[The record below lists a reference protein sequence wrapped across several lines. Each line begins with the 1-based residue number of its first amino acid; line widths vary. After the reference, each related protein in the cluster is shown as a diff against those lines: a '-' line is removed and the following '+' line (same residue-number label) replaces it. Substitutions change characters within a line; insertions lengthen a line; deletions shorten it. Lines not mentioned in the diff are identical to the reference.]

1 MSATNR
7 HFYRCRACCHTV
19 AVEGLLETEQTSNGA
34 TVPKARCV
42 CEGRLEYIGRVGR
55 KPGLWRDS
63 ERCACD
69 ARCTNAPGPQC
80 DCSCGGVNHGT
91 KRVVPVE
98 VAAGGVPRLKVECA
112 ADCIARAAEYAAAAE
127 PFRARLRAMREA
139 RAERGTW
146 RVSHEEQALADA
158 LSKIAALRTHKGRL
172 KALAELS

>member
-7 HFYRCRACCHTV
+7 HFYRCRACCHVV
-19 AVEGLLETEQTSNGA
+19 AVEGVLETTCTDSGA
-34 TVPKARCV
+34 EVPIARCV
-42 CEGRLEYIGRVGR
+42 CDGRLELLGRVGR

-69 ARCTNAPGPQC
+69 ARCTNAPGPSC

-112 ADCIARAAEYAAAAE
+112 AECKARAAEYAAAAE
-127 PFRARLRAMREA
+127 PHRARLRAMREA
-139 RAERGTW
+139 RAERYGS
-146 RVSHEEQALADA
+146 RPSGEERGLADA
-158 LSKIAALRTHKGRL
+158 LSKIAALRTHKARL
-172 KALAELS
+172 KALAELT